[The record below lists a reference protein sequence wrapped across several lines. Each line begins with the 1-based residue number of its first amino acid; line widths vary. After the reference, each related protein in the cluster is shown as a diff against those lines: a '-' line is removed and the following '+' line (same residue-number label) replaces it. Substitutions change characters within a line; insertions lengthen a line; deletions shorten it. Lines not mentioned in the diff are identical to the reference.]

1 MNQTNQL
8 QGALLDSQEA
18 LQMTMFLKMMAI
30 HNMLK
35 HTSAC

>member
-18 LQMTMFLKMMAI
+18 LQMTMIKK
-30 HNMLK
+30 NDG
-35 HTSAC
+35 HT